1 MDRVPD
7 LRTEIPG
14 PIARAMLERDARFMS
29 PSYTRI
35 YPLVCARGEGATIED
50 VDGNR
55 FLDFTAGIAV
65 ASTGHCH
72 PHVVA
77 AIQDQAGKLIH
88 MSGTDFY
95 YAPQIDLAERLAKI
109 TPGSGAKR
117 VFFTNSGAE
126 SIEAAL
132 KLARHHTG
140 RSRAIA
146 FFGAFHGRTYGAMS
160 LSGSKL
166 VHRRGFSPLLP
177 DIHHVP
183 YPRGCDACHSAC
195 ECVRQIEETVLHRTA
210 PPDEVAA
217 VFVEPIQGEGG
228 YHVPPAG
235 FLPALRAMCDRYG
248 ILLVADEVQ
257 TGFGR
262 TGKMFAC
269 EHTNV
274 VPDILCLAKGIASG
288 MPLGA
293 IVARE
298 DIMDWPPGSHAS
310 TYGGN
315 PISCRAALATID
327 LLEGG
332 MIANAERCGRHLKN
346 GLFDLAE
353 RFPFVGSIRGLGL
366 MIAADVV
373 DPEHDGRFHPKLRDA
388 FIQAAFR
395 KGLLLLG
402 CGESALRF
410 CPPLCIDVHHVETA
424 LRILR
429 SIFEEIEPTREKSVS
444 YSSMENDRSE
454 VSESTH
460 DGVCSE

>member
-1 MDRVPD
+1 MDLNNVPE
-7 LRTEIPG
+7 LQTELPG
-14 PIARAMLERDARFMS
+14 PIARAMLERDERFMS

-35 YPLVCARGEGATIED
+35 YPLVCARGDGAVIED

-65 ASTGHCH
+65 TAAGHCH
-72 PHVVA
+72 PRVTA
-77 AIQDQAGKLIH
+77 AIQDQAAKLIH

-95 YAPQIDLAERLAKI
+95 YGPQIDLAQRLALAA
-109 TPGSGAKR
+109 PGKGAKR

-126 SIEAAL
+126 SLEAAL
-132 KLARHHTG
+132 KLARYHTG

-183 YPRGCDACHSAC
+183 FPRHCDRCGSAC
-195 ECVRQIEETVLHRTA
+195 ACVKQIEETVLRRVA

-217 VFVEPIQGEGG
+217 IFVEPIQGEGG

-235 FLPALRAMCDRYG
+235 FLPALRELCDRHG
-248 ILLVADEVQ
+248 MLLVADEVQ

-269 EHTNV
+269 AHWNV
-274 VPDILCLAKGIASG
+274 APDILCLAKGIASG

-293 IVARE
+293 IVA
-298 DIMDWPPGSHAS
+298 DDTIMDWPPGSHAS
-310 TYGGN
+310 TFGGN
-315 PISCRAALATID
+315 PVSCRAALATMD
-327 LLEGG
+327 LLEEGLIENAVERG
-332 MIANAERCGRHLKN
+332 RQLKAGLHELCRDIPMIG
-346 GLFDLAE
+346 D
-353 RFPFVGSIRGLGL
+353 VRGLGL
-366 MIAADVV
+366 MVAADIVQADQPEEY
-373 DPEHDGRFHPKLRDA
+373 DPAMRDA
-388 FIQAAFR
+388 VIQAAFH

-410 CPPLCIDVHHVETA
+410 CPPLCIDVHQVETA

-429 SIFEEIEPTREKSVS
+429 SIFVEMLAAREKSVS
-444 YSSMENDRSE
+444 YSSK
-454 VSESTH
+454 
-460 DGVCSE
+460 